1 MLRALSDIDAGLLVC
16 FYSLQ
21 VGFIDDVQFFFDQ
34 LSASNDVVKVAD
46 GSNIGIAGRYIY
58 RVDGTEVL
66 MPGCLP
72 YSGVR

>member
-1 MLRALSDIDAGLLVC
+1 M
-16 FYSLQ
+16 
-21 VGFIDDVQFFFDQ
+21 DDVQFYFDQ

-46 GSNIGIAGRYIY
+46 GSNIGIAGRYMF

-72 YSGVR
+72 YSGHRTMCDYGILCLGSAAEVLKNKR